1 MTNTAIKDFDLDI
14 ADANLPTPNREGT
27 HRGNRA
33 LCGISFY
40 APDFLILAAFGWFKM
55 WSCVGQPSTASIGS
69 VLRYFGR
76 PGLLGPLM
84 SFNLHFH
91 KFLREIWFRWLVF
104 SDTLTLSS
112 A

>member
-1 MTNTAIKDFDLDI
+1 MQIRMTNTAIKDCDLDI
-14 ADANLPTPNREGT
+14 AGANLPPPNREGT
-27 HRGNRA
+27 QRGSRA
-33 LCGISFY
+33 LCGVGFY
-40 APDFLILAAFGWFKM
+40 ASGFMILAAFGWFKT

-91 KFLREIWFRWLVF
+91 KFWRVNWFRLLV
-104 SDTLTLSS
+104 
-112 A
+112 